1 MKFETSS
8 LRRTSESDD
17 VLPWR
22 AGDVTF
28 ICVTATGTVTQ
39 AKRIEEKRAI
49 LDAVGPD
56 DCLLVAWPGQWR
68 QDIFVIDDREGAQRG
83 LDTPNR

>member
-49 LDAVGPD
+49 LDK
-56 DCLLVAWPGQWR
+56 PGHTGR
-68 QDIFVIDDREGAQRG
+68 CRPRRLPPRRLARSMRVR
-83 LDTPNR
+83 TSS